1 LSALC
6 IASSK
11 PLHHTQPKIA
21 IIVVAEFD
29 PWRGSTVMA
38 TSNTAQLTDFT
49 MDITKLL
56 GKQDDTDVGYSSEE
70 RKIFAASFRIGWT
83 VVAFG
88 IAGLG
93 AIALWAYGTRAVTNV
108 HFTAFFGADLL
119 VAAAA
124 ASAGA
129 LFGFVFGIPRTL
141 DPTSRAAV
149 ATATSQ
155 GGAAAAPNVL
165 MAANTNLERISDW
178 LTTLLI
184 GATLVQIKDIAAWI
198 GGLGKDLLQGGAA
211 ANDAIVPIIVIYF
224 FTLSFLGVYL
234 ITRLYL
240 TSAFVQ
246 TLGMLTSGAQGITDT
261 KALSDTLDAALAS
274 EKFGNLRAAL
284 SAYDSSNISEAD
296 RSNPQLNEKLA
307 RVAAKTIANGMATG
321 RIGNPVAELKA
332 FAVRAA
338 ADPVSR
344 ARLKSDLEAQRI
356 TTRNAVLDGELRDI
370 LK

>member
-1 LSALC
+1 MSW
-6 IASSK
+6 
-11 PLHHTQPKIA
+11 
-21 IIVVAEFD
+21 VA
-29 PWRGSTVMA
+29 
-38 TSNTAQLTDFT
+38 
-49 MDITKLL
+49 KLL
-56 GKQDDTDVGYSSEE
+56 GKQDDVDLGYSSEE

-83 VVAFG
+83 IVAFG
-88 IAGLG
+88 VAGLG
-93 AIALWAYGTRAVTNV
+93 SIALWAYGTRAVANV

-141 DPTSRAAV
+141 DPASRAAV

-184 GATLVQIKDIAAWI
+184 GATLVQIKDIAAWV
-198 GGLGKDLLQGGAA
+198 GGLGKDLLQGGVA
-211 ANDAIVPIIVIYF
+211 ANDAIVPVIVIYF

-246 TLGMLTSGAQGITDT
+246 TLSMLTTGAQAVTDAR
-261 KALSDTLDAALAS
+261 ALSDTLDAALS
-274 EKFGNLRAAL
+274 SGNFGELQAALRAHDA
-284 SAYDSSNISEAD
+284 SNLSEAD
-296 RSNPQLNEKLA
+296 RANPQLNAKLA
-307 RVAAKTIANGMATG
+307 RVAAKAIASGLPTG

-332 FAVRAA
+332 FTVRAA
-338 ADPVSR
+338 ADPTSR
-344 ARLKSDLEAQRI
+344 AGLKSELDAKRV
-356 TTRNAVLDGELRDI
+356 TTRNAVLDEELSEI